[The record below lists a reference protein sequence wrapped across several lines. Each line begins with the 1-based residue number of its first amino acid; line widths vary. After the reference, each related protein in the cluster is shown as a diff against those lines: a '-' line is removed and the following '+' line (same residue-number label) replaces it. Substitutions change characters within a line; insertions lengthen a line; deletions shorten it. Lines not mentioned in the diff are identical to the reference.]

1 MKWIKKNK
9 LMIIAIVVFT
19 IITIISYKV
28 VKMFFPDTSSAIY
41 GDRLDGKV
49 KVDKDVYEKVKTKI
63 SEQEFVKKVTVKEN
77 GRIVN
82 IDVQVMDSTS
92 IDAAKGISGLI
103 LEFFNESQIGYYDFQ
118 IFVTKESSEENNFP
132 IIGYKQHNSQEFS
145 WTKDREKT
153 QPETE
158 EEG

>member
-9 LMIIAIVVFT
+9 LMIIAIIVFT
-19 IITIISYKV
+19 TITIISYKV
-28 VKMFFPDTSSAIY
+28 VKMFFPDGKTAIY

-77 GRIVN
+77 GRIIN
-82 IDVQVMDSTS
+82 IDAQVLDSTS
-92 IDAAKGISGLI
+92 VDAAKGISRLI

-118 IFVTKESSEENNFP
+118 IFVTKESGEENNFP

-153 QPETE
+153 QPETQ